1 MNRKRSF
8 YILIPAML
16 IILSA
21 LVLGGCK
28 TEFTHV
34 GTTEELLEAIRPGA
48 RIFVEPGYYN
58 LSEYIENV
66 WEQEG
71 MKWNDSHPY
80 VKLEECYDGVE
91 IVVENVDDLKI
102 KGYEKNPWNTEL
114 VADPRYAAIFILIN
128 AAMWNCLL

>member
-48 RIFVEPGYYN
+48 RIFVEPGDWGG
-58 LSEYIENV
+58 ENR
-66 WEQEG
+66 G
-71 MKWNDSHPY
+71 K
-80 VKLEECYDGVE
+80 
-91 IVVENVDDLKI
+91 
-102 KGYEKNPWNTEL
+102 
-114 VADPRYAAIFILIN
+114 
-128 AAMWNCLL
+128 